1 MSAELAISLKHNIG
15 FAKFLEIVLENNV
28 TSSLQTFVDDDDDD
42 DDDDDELFLWYG

>member
-1 MSAELAISLKHNIG
+1 MSAELAISLKHNIV

-28 TSSLQTFVDDDDDD
+28 TSSLQAFVDDDDD